1 MSLKKYPGKFYEEPL
16 DGFFILCRERG
27 DVIMW
32 HVPFRKSLM
41 RGSQKHLAVKRD
53 HGVPIAKLNFIK
65 NRGQICPLFD
75 FIYLLS
81 FSFIASKKF
90 LIVSFFSVFAFAS
103 TM

>member
-32 HVPFRKSLM
+32 HTPFRKSLM

-65 NRGQICPLFD
+65 NRGQIVPYSILF
-75 FIYLLS
+75 IC
-81 FSFIASKKF
+81 F
-90 LIVSFFSVFAFAS
+90 LFHSLQVRNF
-103 TM
+103 

>member
-41 RGSQKHLAVKRD
+41 RGSQKHLAVKLD
-53 HGVPIAKLNFIK
+53 HGVPIAKLKLLKIGDKF
-65 NRGQICPLFD
+65 CPLFD
-75 FIYLLS
+75 FILFTY
-81 FSFIASKKF
+81 F
-90 LIVSFFSVFAFAS
+90 LF
-103 TM
+103 MHCK